1 MKPGWATAARLGNSC
16 EMLTS
21 EQISLQ
27 LCLSAVLLTQE
38 QGHIMLEQC
47 IGLDVLLQILKL

>member
-1 MKPGWATAARLGNSC
+1 
-16 EMLTS
+16 MLTS